1 MENPYAQTYPNYF
14 GVQLEN
20 SREERVAPFLMDV
33 RLNSKGTFER
43 CLKDLGTLFY
53 NLDKTWGRF
62 ESFLLICATFSQET
76 H

>member
-1 MENPYAQTYPNYF
+1 MHKHILIIL
-14 GVQLEN
+14 GCLKIH
-20 SREERVAPFLMDV
+20 REERVAPFLMDV
-33 RLNSKGTFER
+33 RLNSKGNFER

-62 ESFLLICATFSQET
+62 ESFLLICATFSHET